1 MDKLEE
7 LLELQKA
14 FQEKYKERFS
24 YTKFLVSIAMLVESV
39 ELMAKTEF
47 NLGKTFKW
55 WSKKPIPERKDR
67 VEELV
72 DVLHFFL
79 LYMLEENITAEELFK
94 AYSEKLLENY
104 ARQERGY

>member
-1 MDKLEE
+1 VDKLEE
-7 LLELQKA
+7 LLTLQKA

-39 ELMAKTEF
+39 ELMAKTEY

-55 WSKKPIPERKDR
+55 WSNKPLPIRKDR
-67 VEELV
+67 VGELV

-79 LYMLEENITAEELFK
+79 LYMIEENITADELFESYK
-94 AYSEKLLENY
+94 EKLAENY
-104 ARQERGY
+104 RRQEQGY

>member
-7 LLELQKA
+7 LLKLQSE
-14 FQEKYKERFS
+14 FQEKFKDRFD

-47 NLGKTFKW
+47 KNNKTFKW

-79 LYMLEENITAEELFK
+79 LYMLEEKVTADELFE
-94 AYSEKLLENY
+94 AYRLKLSENY
-104 ARQERGY
+104 RRQVEGY